1 MNRIVLAFADVG
13 LIALGM
19 AFAASAERWITARIA
34 GRSAQAVLAG
44 PWRNGAA
51 WMLQQRSRTEHPDA
65 LTWALAPALYFT
77 VAVAGLAVVPWA
89 QGQALADLPAGVVL
103 WGACEALAIVAIFLN
118 GWSANAPLPLIG
130 GYRYVALGLPAMLL
144 SMFVLIGAALPA
156 QSLSVSAIVEA
167 QRPIWNLVRQ
177 PLGLPLFMA
186 MGLAITLRGPF
197 DQADSADLAGGT
209 AAELSGPARLVWSGA
224 KLAML
229 TAFSAMGASAFLGGY
244 LGPWLPG
251 PLWLVLKTLLLLALT
266 LALGHQFARPP
277 PARLLTWLWIVLLP
291 LAFLDLVVAGVLAL

>member
-1 MNRIVLAFADVG
+1 MNKIVLAFAEVG

-19 AFAASAERWITARIA
+19 AFAASADRWIVARMA
-34 GRSAQAVLAG
+34 GRPAQAVLVG
-44 PWRNGAA
+44 PWRNAAA

-65 LTWALAPALYFT
+65 LTWRLAPALYFT
-77 VAVAGLAVVPWA
+77 VAVAGLAAVPWA

-118 GWSANAPLPLIG
+118 GWSANAPLPQIG
-130 GYRYVALGLPAMLL
+130 GYRFVAVGLPAMLL

-167 QRPIWNLVRQ
+167 QRPLWNLVRQ
-177 PLGLPLFMA
+177 PLGLPLFML

-197 DQADSADLAGGT
+197 DQGDAADLAGGT
-209 AAELSGPARLVWSGA
+209 ASELSGPARLVWCGA

-229 TAFSAMGASAFLGGY
+229 TAFSAMGTSAFLGGY

-251 PLWLVLKTLLLLALT
+251 PVWLVLKTLLLLVLTIAL
-266 LALGHQFARPP
+266 AQRFARPP
-277 PARLLTWLWIVLLP
+277 PARLMTWLWIVLLP
-291 LAFLDLVVAGVLAL
+291 LAFLDLVIAGVLAL